1 MQCDA
6 DGLLNLK
13 LEDLSK
19 GLQVDNENNPL
30 VGLEGRLD
38 LLRRLGGVLKDEKNK
53 KYFVAN
59 GSARPGNLIYYL
71 KDHQIKEADED
82 EEEEVNPKRIKIEID
97 TLWEVVIEGFGGVW
111 PEEGRCKIGNVCLGD
126 VWPSKILDNDSII
139 DNIIDN
145 HNDNII
151 DNHTIDSHNNIIQT
165 SIKTSNLVTFHKLS
179 QWLTY
184 SLLEPMETLL
194 KWEFINKDR
203 MTGLAEYRN
212 GGLFI
217 DFGVIK
223 LKSIDQR
230 NKLEFH
236 PNDEVVVQWRALTIC
251 LLDRL
256 APLLRSRLNLS
267 NPNTFTLPKLL
278 EGGTWK
284 AGREIAMKLRPERGG
299 PPPMNII
306 SDGTVF

>member
-1 MQCDA
+1 MKCDA

-13 LEDLSK
+13 PEDLSK

-38 LLRRLGGVLKDEKNK
+38 LLKRLGGVLKEEKNK
-53 KYFVAN
+53 KFFVAE

-71 KDHQIKEADED
+71 KDHQIKKP
-82 EEEEVNPKRIKIEID
+82 NPKSIEID
-97 TLWEVVIEGFGGVW
+97 INTLWEVVIEGFGGVW

-126 VWPSKILDNDSII
+126 VWPSKILENE
-139 DNIIDN
+139 NEN
-145 HNDNII
+145 ENDNII
-151 DNHTIDSHNNIIQT
+151 ENENRT

-194 KWEFINKDR
+194 NWEFINKDQ

-223 LKSIDQR
+223 LKSIID
-230 NKLEFH
+230 NKDKLEFH

-256 APLLRSRLNLS
+256 APLIRSRLNLS
-267 NPNTFTLPKLL
+267 PTTFTLPKLL

-284 AGREIAMKLRPERGG
+284 AGREIAMKIRPERGG
-299 PPPMNII
+299 PPPINII